1 MLDRSDVP
9 LARYTTLG
17 LGGPARRLLTC
28 VDETEVV
35 AAVRAADAA
44 REPLLVLGG
53 GSNVVLPDAGWPG
66 TVVRIASRG
75 VEFGAGEAGAG
86 RVLVRAQAGEDWDSL
101 VALTVTEGLAGF
113 ECLSGIPGLAG
124 GTPVQNV
131 GAYGAD
137 TSQTV
142 TSVRVLDRADGSVA
156 DLPAAD
162 CAFAYR
168 SSRFKHTDRYV
179 VLRVDYALAE
189 SSTSAPV
196 RYAELAR
203 ALGVPLGADAPV
215 AAVRA
220 QVLRLRR
227 GKGMVYDAADPDSH
241 SVGSFFLNPVVDA
254 AVAAGLGDAPSWP
267 EPDGRVKLSAA
278 WLIEHAGF
286 GKGFGDGPE
295 RLSSKHTLALTH
307 RGGGSAAGLLRLA
320 ATVTAGV
327 RERFGVELQ
336 PEPRIVAPPVG

>member
-9 LARYTTLG
+9 LARYSTLH

-28 VDETEVV
+28 VDEGEIVD
-35 AAVRAADAA
+35 AVRAADAA

-75 VEFGAGEAGAG
+75 VEFLPGADG
-86 RVLVRAQAGEDWDSL
+86 RVTVRAQAGEDWDSL

-113 ECLSGIPGLAG
+113 EALSGIPGLAG

-137 TSQTV
+137 VSQTV
-142 TSVRVLDRADGSVA
+142 TAVRVLDRVDGRVV
-156 DLPAAD
+156 DLPAAA
-162 CAFAYR
+162 CGFAYR
-168 SSRFKHTDRYV
+168 NSRFKHTDRYV
-179 VLRVDYALAE
+179 VLRVDYALPE
-189 SSTSAPV
+189 SPISAPV

-203 ALGVPLGADAPV
+203 ALGGQVGSPAPGAE
-215 AAVRA
+215 VRA

-227 GKGMVYDAADPDSH
+227 GKGMVYDAADLDSH

-254 AVAAGLGDAPSWP
+254 AVAAALGDAPSWP

-286 GKGFGDGPE
+286 GKGYGDGPE
-295 RLSSKHTLALTH
+295 RLSTKHTLALTH

-327 RERFGVELQ
+327 RERFGVELV